1 MRPDPRVGP
10 GAAPQASWRVLAAAV
25 MLAACGAPPTPVPP
39 TATQAPV
46 ASRTPNPTL
55 TPTPLPL
62 VALGEA
68 QVVDGGGF
76 SFRPPVG
83 YDIDL
88 HPGHVGVA
96 DASGQI
102 IMSLTGDTTNPRGL
116 SAQEIADTFLAG
128 MFEAA
133 GGAYTP
139 VTTRTVVIS
148 GVAGLAYDLSGT
160 YSGAPV
166 RGRAVIV
173 MPNAQ
178 HYLFGLGL
186 ANLTRDPQRWASQ
199 GSRLFDA
206 LIETIVFSAA
216 VAPP

>member
-1 MRPDPRVGP
+1 MPNLSNRWG
-10 GAAPQASWRVLAAAV
+10 SLICITLA
-25 MLAACGAPPTPVPP
+25 LAACGAPPTPAPP
-39 TATQAPV
+39 TATLTPAP
-46 ASRTPNPTL
+46 SRTPNPTV
-55 TPTPLPL
+55 TPTPRPV
-62 VALGEA
+62 VALGDA

-76 SFRPPVG
+76 AFRPPVG

-88 HPGHVGVA
+88 QPGHVGVF
-96 DASGQI
+96 DPSGQI

-173 MPNAQ
+173 MPSAQ

-186 ANLTRDPQRWASQ
+186 ANLTRDPRRWADQ

-206 LIETIVFSAA
+206 LVQTIVFSLASEA
-216 VAPP
+216 GPP